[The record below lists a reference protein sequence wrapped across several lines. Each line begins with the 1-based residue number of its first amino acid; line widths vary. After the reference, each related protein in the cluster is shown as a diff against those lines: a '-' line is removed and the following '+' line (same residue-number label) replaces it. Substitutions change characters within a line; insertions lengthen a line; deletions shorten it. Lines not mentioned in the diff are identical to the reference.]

1 MAIMGAPSG
10 GMMDGGRSRERTMA
24 RTRSLDD
31 LLRTA
36 VTRRGFV
43 AGGLAMAGMPYARL
57 LAQSSGAAPA
67 PLKLGTTPFTLGI
80 ASGDPSPDGV
90 VLWTR
95 LAPEPLNGGGM
106 PPVPVSVSW
115 QVADRRAD
123 GEHRRERHGDWRRRN
138 GRTPCT
144 SR

>member
-1 MAIMGAPSG
+1 MV
-10 GMMDGGRSRERTMA
+10 

-57 LAQSSGAAPA
+57 LAQSSRAAAPT

-95 LAPEPLNGGGM
+95 LAPEPLSGGGM

-123 GEHRRERHGDWRRRN
+123 GERRRERRGTLRRRN
-138 GRTPCT
+138 GRTRCT